1 MERENKHNDKDNQL
15 ANPEQVEMNVQQNQ
29 LEEIPLNNNND
40 KNNGN
45 KPQINQSMQ
54 TDPNKKKP
62 EEEEETFPK
71 ISYFRLQYH
80 CAETADYFF
89 LLIGFI
95 GSMGMGCSMPLFS
108 LIFGNTINNFGPA
121 TNPYDFIDRINKM
134 VLNFVYCAI
143 GVFFASFLMIT
154 FFTING
160 KRTVWKLKGLYFDV
174 IMKQE
179 QGYFDK
185 NNPYKYATK
194 VQNQTKTIES
204 GVYYI

>member
-1 MERENKHNDKDNQL
+1 METEKIQNSKDVHPEHPELAVLNEKSNQIQDVPSNKEK
-15 ANPEQVEMNVQQNQ
+15 
-29 LEEIPLNNNND
+29 D
-40 KNNGN
+40 KNVVMNGQDI
-45 KPQINQSMQ
+45 KIIDADDELEVQ
-54 TDPNKKKP
+54 D
-62 EEEEETFPK
+62 TFPP
-71 ISYFRLQYH
+71 ISYFRLQYQ
-80 CAETADYFF
+80 CAETTDYIY
-89 LLIGFI
+89 LIIGFI

-121 TNPYDFIDRINKM
+121 TNPLDFIDRINKM
-134 VLNFVYCAI
+134 VLNFVYCAL
-143 GVFFASFLMIT
+143 GVFLASFLMIT

-160 KRTVWKLKGLYFDV
+160 KRTVWKLKGLYFEV

-204 GVYYI
+204 GVFKL

>member
-1 MERENKHNDKDNQL
+1 METEKKNNNNDIQL
-15 ANPEQVEMNVQQNQ
+15 ATPEQVEMNVQPNQ
-29 LEEIPLNNNND
+29 IEEIPLNNDYQNN
-40 KNNGN
+40 NAN
-45 KPQINQSMQ
+45 KAHIDQSKQ
-54 TDPNKKKP
+54 ADQSKEEK
-62 EEEEETFPK
+62 EEEKEETFPQ

-160 KRTVWKLKGLYFDV
+160 KRTVWKLKGLYFEV

-194 VQNQTKTIES
+194 VQNQTKLIES
-204 GVYYI
+204 GV